1 MKRHHFWIVPVTLGL
16 LTGQLFA
23 RDVVVASYNVKNY
36 LRMERRVGETTIPDA
51 TKPEEEIAAVIEVI
65 KEINPDILGIV
76 EMGDEKA
83 LDDFQSRLKAA
94 GLDYPG
100 REWVRG
106 ADAER
111 HLALLSRFPIVGRN
125 SKDDV
130 TFEMNGSRVRVGR
143 GILDVTVKLSEDY
156 SLRLVG
162 AHLKS
167 RREIPEFDQAA
178 MRAKEARC
186 LREHLNGILKANPA
200 SNLMLFGDL
209 NDTKNEYP
217 IKELTGQLKDPF
229 RMRDLLLSDRSGYR
243 WTHYWPA
250 ADTYSRIDY
259 MLVSR
264 SLWPDINMRR
274 SGISNSKIWQKAS
287 DHRAIFSTIT
297 VPKS

>member
-1 MKRHHFWIVPVTLGL
+1 MKRRHFWILAVILGL
-16 LTGQLFA
+16 LTGQLLA

-36 LRMERRVGETTIPDA
+36 LQMERRIGEKTVPDA

-65 KEINPDILGIV
+65 KEIDPDILGIM
-76 EMGDEKA
+76 EMGDETA
-83 LDDFQSRLKAA
+83 LEDCQRRLKAS
-94 GLDYPG
+94 GLDYPN

-106 ADAER
+106 ADADR

-125 SKDDV
+125 SRDDV

-167 RREIPEFDQAA
+167 RREIPEFDQEV

-186 LREHLNGILKANPA
+186 LREHLNAVLKANPVE
-200 SNLMLFGDL
+200 NLLLFGDL

-217 IKELTGQLKDPF
+217 VKELTGQLKDPF
-229 RMRDLLLSDRSGYR
+229 RMKDLSLADRSGYR
-243 WTHYWPA
+243 WTHYWSA
-250 ADTYSRIDY
+250 ADIYSRIDY

-274 SGISNSKIWQKAS
+274 SGISSSKIWQKAS